1 MSKIRRERKK
11 KDKEKDFVNENFVNE
26 NFVNENFVNEK
37 AFAEEENFSEEKTF
51 VPVWENDLL
60 DTCKAASAT
69 DCTGLIQIS
78 PIDEN
83 EIESYKDI
91 YDFGP
96 SPDDYVD

>member
-11 KDKEKDFVNENFVNE
+11 KDKEKDFVKENFM
-26 NFVNENFVNEK
+26 NEK
-37 AFAEEENFSEEKTF
+37 TS

-69 DCTGLIQIS
+69 DCTGLIQFS

>member
-1 MSKIRRERKK
+1 MSKIRRERIKKDKK
-11 KDKEKDFVNENFVNE
+11 KDI
-26 NFVNENFVNEK
+26 
-37 AFAEEENFSEEKTF
+37 S
-51 VPVWENDLL
+51 PVWENDTL

-78 PIDEN
+78 PLDES

-96 SPDDYVD
+96 SPDDFTD

>member
-1 MSKIRRERKK
+1 MSKIRRERTKK
-11 KDKEKDFVNENFVNE
+11 NKETDVL
-26 NFVNENFVNEK
+26 
-37 AFAEEENFSEEKTF
+37 
-51 VPVWENDLL
+51 PVWEQDLL

-83 EIESYKDI
+83 EIESYKDV

>member
-1 MSKIRRERKK
+1 MSKIRRERTKK
-11 KDKEKDFVNENFVNE
+11 KKEHG
-26 NFVNENFVNEK
+26 
-37 AFAEEENFSEEKTF
+37 A
-51 VPVWENDLL
+51 VPIWEQDLL

-83 EIESYKDI
+83 EIEAYKDV

>member
-1 MSKIRRERKK
+1 MSKIRRERTKK
-11 KDKEKDFVNENFVNE
+11 KKEND
-26 NFVNENFVNEK
+26 
-37 AFAEEENFSEEKTF
+37 A
-51 VPVWENDLL
+51 VPIWEQDLL

-83 EIESYKDI
+83 EIEAYKDV

-96 SPDDYVD
+96 SPDDYID

>member
-1 MSKIRRERKK
+1 MSKIRRERTKK
-11 KDKEKDFVNENFVNE
+11 KKENG
-26 NFVNENFVNEK
+26 
-37 AFAEEENFSEEKTF
+37 A
-51 VPVWENDLL
+51 VPIWEQDLL

-83 EIESYKDI
+83 EIEAYKDV

>member
-1 MSKIRRERKK
+1 MSKIRRERTKK
-11 KDKEKDFVNENFVNE
+11 KKENGV
-26 NFVNENFVNEK
+26 
-37 AFAEEENFSEEKTF
+37 
-51 VPVWENDLL
+51 VPIWEQDLL

-83 EIESYKDI
+83 EIEAYKDV

>member
-1 MSKIRRERKK
+1 MSKIRRDTPKK
-11 KDKEKDFVNENFVNE
+11 KKKHG
-26 NFVNENFVNEK
+26 
-37 AFAEEENFSEEKTF
+37 A
-51 VPVWENDLL
+51 VPIWEQDLL

-83 EIESYKDI
+83 EIEAYKDV